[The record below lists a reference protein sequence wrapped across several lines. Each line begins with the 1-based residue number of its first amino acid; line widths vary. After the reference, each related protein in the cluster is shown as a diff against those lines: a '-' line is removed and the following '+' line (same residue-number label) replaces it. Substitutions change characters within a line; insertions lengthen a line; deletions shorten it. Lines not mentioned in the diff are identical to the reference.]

1 MAKYVLAA
9 DYTLMTDYRN
19 VPLATF
25 FSCIPTD
32 YWHSRLVFRILAD
45 PPKLDQEGR
54 PTSVPYG
61 LWKAEAS
68 LVRAYRRDSGAIAAP
83 RTIDGYIEDATEA
96 LGLTAMPPP

>member
-32 YWHSRLVFRILAD
+32 Y
-45 PPKLDQEGR
+45 
-54 PTSVPYG
+54 
-61 LWKAEAS
+61 
-68 LVRAYRRDSGAIAAP
+68 
-83 RTIDGYIEDATEA
+83 
-96 LGLTAMPPP
+96 

>member
-32 YWHSRLVFRILAD
+32 YWQSRLVFRILAD
-45 PPKLDQEGR
+45 QPKLDAQPPSSGR
-54 PTSVPYG
+54 
-61 LWKAEAS
+61 
-68 LVRAYRRDSGAIAAP
+68 SGAMMSSSP
-83 RTIDGYIEDATEA
+83 T
-96 LGLTAMPPP
+96 LGTLTATSMTRQRSSDCIRWIRSAWVP